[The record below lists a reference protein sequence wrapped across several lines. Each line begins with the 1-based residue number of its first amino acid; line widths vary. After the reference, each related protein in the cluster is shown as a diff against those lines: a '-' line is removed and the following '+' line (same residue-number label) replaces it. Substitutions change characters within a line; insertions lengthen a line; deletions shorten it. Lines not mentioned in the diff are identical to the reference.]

1 MKQMIEGCVVVG
13 GVQQQ
18 LAKGPPG
25 SDEGDDVIAFVS
37 SSTST
42 GCEMTGTVA
51 PSRHNENGKGVGTT
65 GLQQEIAVDTNG
77 TYRVRRPFKK
87 VLRSLPCVDQGKS
100 VFSYKEV
107 RSLKVLKENIF
118 LKIRVFVK

>member
-42 GCEMTGTVA
+42 GCELTGTVA
-51 PSRHNENGKGVGTT
+51 PSRQNENGKGVGTT
-65 GLQQEIAVDTNG
+65 GLPQEIAVDTNG

-87 VLRSLPCVDQGKS
+87 VLRSLPSVDQGKS

-107 RSLKVLKENIF
+107 RSLGIS
-118 LKIRVFVK
+118 